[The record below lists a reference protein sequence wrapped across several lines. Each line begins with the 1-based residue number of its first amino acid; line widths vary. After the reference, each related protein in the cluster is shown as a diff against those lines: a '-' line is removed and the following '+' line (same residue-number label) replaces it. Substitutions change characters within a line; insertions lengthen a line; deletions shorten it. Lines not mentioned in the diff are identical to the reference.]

1 MKILKKSFY
10 SQPTKK
16 VAKELLGKF
25 LFRKINNKLYIGK
38 IVETE
43 AYLGKKDLACH
54 TSKGRTK
61 RNEVM
66 FGPAGHAYIYFVY
79 GMYHCFNVVTEKEN
93 NPCAVLIRA
102 LEPVEINCRDDDLSR
117 LLHDKDD
124 DLSRLSHDKDAINR
138 VSAERC
144 CNTAETQRCC
154 VSTKLLNG
162 PAKLCREFKITKK
175 LNGLDLTLGKKLW
188 IENGE
193 KIESNKIKKSKRV
206 GVNYAGIW
214 KDRLLRFYIKDNKFV
229 SKR

>member
-10 SQPTKK
+10 SQPTEK

-25 LFRKINNKLYIGK
+25 LCRKIDNKLYVGK

-54 TSKGRTK
+54 TSKGMTE
-61 RNEVM
+61 RNKIM
-66 FGPAGHAYIYFVY
+66 FGPAGHAYIYFIY
-79 GMYHCFNVVTEKEN
+79 GMYHCLNVVTEEEN

-102 LEPVEINCRDDDLSR
+102 LESDPVE
-117 LLHDKDD
+117 
-124 DLSRLSHDKDAINR
+124 
-138 VSAERC
+138 
-144 CNTAETQRCC
+144 TQHCC

-162 PAKLCREFKITKK
+162 PAKLCREFEIDKK
-175 LNGLDLTLGKKLW
+175 LNGHDLTIGKELW

-193 KIESNKIKKSKRV
+193 KIKSNQIKKSKRV
-206 GVNYAGIW
+206 GVDYAGIW
-214 KDRLLRFYIKDNKFV
+214 KDRLLRFYIKDNEFV

>member
-10 SQPTKK
+10 SQPTEK

-25 LFRKINNKLYIGK
+25 LCRKIDNKLYVGK

-54 TSKGRTK
+54 TSKGMTE
-61 RNEVM
+61 RNKIM
-66 FGPAGHAYIYFVY
+66 FGPAGHAYIYFIY
-79 GMYHCFNVVTEKEN
+79 GMYHCLNVVTEEEN

-102 LEPVEINCRDDDLSR
+102 LEPDPV
-117 LLHDKDD
+117 
-124 DLSRLSHDKDAINR
+124 
-138 VSAERC
+138 
-144 CNTAETQRCC
+144 ETQQCC

-162 PAKLCREFKITKK
+162 PAKLCREFEIDKK
-175 LNGLDLTLGKKLW
+175 LNGWDLTIGKKLW

-193 KIESNKIKKSKRV
+193 KIKLNQIKKSKRV
-206 GVNYAGIW
+206 GVDYAGIW
-214 KDRLLRFYIKDNKFV
+214 KDRLLRFYIKDNEFV